1 MSEEYTPL
9 VDYPD
14 YTQEFAISAVL
25 VDMIPVS
32 IKAQTID
39 KIRIDIVAQSIGNI
53 QVDIAAQTV
62 GNISVDIAAQSVGN
76 LAVDIKAATATVN
89 VNIAGQVGNVAVD
102 IAAQSLSTI
111 AISIN
116 AADVT
121 GNIPIDIAAQ
131 TLTNV
136 SVDIAAQTVGN
147 LAVDIAAQTLS
158 TLKIDIAA
166 QTLSQVDVNIA
177 ASAVT
182 LNVNVTGSTATVDV
196 NISAQ
201 TVNLNVKT
209 AAGEKV
215 DTIRLPDVE
224 SSASSGTVSVP
235 SGTETSV
242 LSLSGKGKVKWIALR
257 ASHPDVEFLFYV
269 DGNML
274 NRYAILAETYFTPY
288 GLSFEGFNAHTPMI
302 QLLRYNVDGECF
314 VTMQIPF
321 EFTTSFEIRAYQTTG
336 SAQSVNAGVIYN
348 RVS

>member
-53 QVDIAAQTV
+53 AVDIAAQTV
-62 GNISVDIAAQSVGN
+62 GNITVDIAAQSVGN
-76 LAVDIKAATATVN
+76 L
-89 VNIAGQVGNVAVD
+89 AVD

-131 TLTNV
+131 TLSNV

-182 LNVNVTGSTATVDV
+182 LNVNITGSTATVDV

-209 AAGEKV
+209 ATGEKV
-215 DTIRLPDVE
+215 DIWNLPAPTTRRSTALVNVPA
-224 SSASSGTVSVP
+224 ASEVSLY
-235 SGTETSV
+235 SY
-242 LSLSGKGKVKWIALR
+242 SGKGRHEYSLLESDYGADIQ
-257 ASHPDVEFLFYV
+257 FNIYV
-269 DGNML
+269 DGVLADVIDPNTL
-274 NRYAILAETYFTPY
+274 NSAGAGPSTPKVSL
-288 GLSFEGFNAHTPMI
+288 LSYNATGMTWVLVSVEYNFE
-302 QLLRYNVDGECF
+302 
-314 VTMQIPF
+314 
-321 EFTTSFEIRAYQTTG
+321 TSFEIRAQNN
-336 SAQSVNAGVIYN
+336 SATLLHHALVNTSILNVFT
-348 RVS
+348 

>member
-1 MSEEYTPL
+1 

-53 QVDIAAQTV
+53 AVDIAAQTV

-76 LAVDIKAATATVN
+76 L
-89 VNIAGQVGNVAVD
+89 AVD

-136 SVDIAAQTVGN
+136 SVDIVAQTMGN
-147 LAVDIAAQTLS
+147 LAVDIAAQSVGNIAVDIAAATA
-158 TLKIDIAA
+158 TVNVNIAGQVGNVAVDIAA

-182 LNVNVTGSTATVDV
+182 LNVNITGSTATVDV

-215 DTIRLPDVE
+215 DTVRLPDVE
-224 SSASSGTVSVP
+224 SAASSGTVGVP

-242 LSLSGKGKVKWIALR
+242 LSLSGKGKIKWISLR
-257 ASHPDVEFLFYV
+257 ASHPDVEFRFYV
-269 DGNML
+269 NGTLIDRL
-274 NRYAILAETYFTPY
+274 AILAETYFTPY
-288 GLSFEGFNAHTPMI
+288 GLSYEGFDAHTPVI
-302 QLLRYNVDGECF
+302 QLLRYTVDGECY

-336 SAQSVNAGVIYN
+336 ANQSVNAGVIYN
-348 RVS
+348 SVS

>member
-1 MSEEYTPL
+1 MAEEYTPL

-53 QVDIAAQTV
+53 AVDIAAQTV

-76 LAVDIKAATATVN
+76 L
-89 VNIAGQVGNVAVD
+89 AVD

-131 TLTNV
+131 TLSNV

-182 LNVNVTGSTATVDV
+182 LNVNITGSTATVDV

-224 SSASSGTVSVP
+224 SSASSGVVTVP

-242 LSLSGKGKVKWIALR
+242 LSLSGKGKVKWITLR
-257 ASHPDVEFLFYV
+257 ASHSDIEFRFYINGTMI
-269 DGNML
+269 DQ
-274 NRYAILAETYFTPY
+274 YAILATTNFTPY
-288 GLSFEGFNAHTPMI
+288 GLSYYGFDAHTPMI
-302 QLLRYNVDGECF
+302 QLLQYASGGECF
-314 VTMQIPF
+314 IAMQIPF

-336 SAQSVNAGVIYN
+336 ANQSVNAGVIYN
-348 RVS
+348 SVS

>member
-1 MSEEYTPL
+1 MAEEYTPL

-62 GNISVDIAAQSVGN
+62 GNLTVDIAAQSVGN
-76 LAVDIKAATATVN
+76 L
-89 VNIAGQVGNVAVD
+89 AVD

-182 LNVNVTGSTATVDV
+182 LNVNITGSTATVDV

-215 DTIRLPDVE
+215 DTVRLPDVE
-224 SSASSGTVSVP
+224 SASYSGTVSIP
-235 SGTETSV
+235 DGTETSV
-242 LSLSGKGKVKWIALR
+242 LTINGKGKIKRIAFWTEHS
-257 ASHPDVEFLFYV
+257 AVEFRIYINGTLIHR
-269 DGNML
+269 N
-274 NRYAILAETYFTPY
+274 AYFTVYDLSADTLQTY
-288 GLSFEGFNAHTPMI
+288 GYGHNTPDF
-302 QLLRYNVDGECF
+302 QLHQYNSTGTCF
-314 VTMQIPF
+314 FVCLIPF
-321 EFTTSFEIRAYQTTG
+321 EFTTSFEIRAFQNTG
-336 SAQSVNAGVIYN
+336 AARTVEVGVIYN
-348 RVS
+348 SVS